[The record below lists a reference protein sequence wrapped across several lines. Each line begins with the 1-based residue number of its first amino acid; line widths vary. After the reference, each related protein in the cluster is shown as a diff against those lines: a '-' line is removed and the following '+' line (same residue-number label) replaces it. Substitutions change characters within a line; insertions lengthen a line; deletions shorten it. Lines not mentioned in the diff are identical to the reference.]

1 MTKLNG
7 LIDGKSYMA
16 GEVTWIDFAIAD
28 FIQILGL
35 FSPNMMLEYP
45 QLKAYQER
53 VWSLP
58 ELKNYF

>member
-7 LIDGKSYMA
+7 LIYGKSFMA
-16 GEVTWIDFAIAD
+16 GEITWIDFAIAD

-35 FSPNMMLEYP
+35 FSPNLISEFP

-53 VWSLP
+53 IWSLP